1 MLYVD
6 RVRTYAK
13 SMKIKDA
20 VERAVTECIRE
31 GILADLLTKCR
42 REAIAV
48 SIFEYDEEK
57 ELELYKKAERDVG
70 FQAGLQKGFKAGRT
84 EGELIKLI
92 SQVRKKKTR
101 NQTRTK
107 TAEDL
112 LEEADIVNAIYDLLE
127 ADTSMTD
134 DMIYSKIKK

>member
-1 MLYVD
+1 M
-6 RVRTYAK
+6 
-13 SMKIKDA
+13 
-20 VERAVTECIRE
+20 
-31 GILADLLTKCR
+31 
-42 REAIAV
+42 
-48 SIFEYDEEK
+48 
-57 ELELYKKAERDVG
+57 YKKAERDVG
-70 FQAGLQKGFKAGRT
+70 FQAGRT